1 MSSRL
6 GFREV
11 FSRFGVIFTFLWI
24 ITFIV
29 VFADSLC
36 GPVVPYIL
44 KEFLIEETAVVA
56 MIGFLNS
63 IFSLT
68 KTATNFSGALI
79 GDKMDRI
86 TLVFLSLFLSP
97 AYLLL
102 LYLAG
107 ESLWILGAYVISGV
121 FFGLIIPFLNAMIA
135 GSLPETVRG
144 TSFAIFNLSWI
155 LSQIVAPAL
164 GGFLSDNVFLR
175 FPIIL
180 AFTLSLI
187 AITLYSIFLK
197 TLKVNIASL
206 LHQRKLEPISKKI
219 KASAKSLMRNLLL
232 LCGMQFFSGLGNGIL
247 MPITTA
253 FLMYALGTSPT
264 EMGITFS
271 IGWGI
276 ATALAQIPGGKLSD
290 ILGPKLIMLVST
302 LTATPLLLLLPLSKN
317 VLQFALILG
326 VLSFVGNLASPA
338 FSAWIADLIE
348 TEKLGRGYGLTSAAY
363 SIGSIIGP
371 VAGSLMWTISKPN
384 YFLPFFVALIPFLLM
399 IPFIIT
405 IKSRA

>member
-1 MSSRL
+1 
-6 GFREV
+6 
-11 FSRFGVIFTFLWI
+11 
-24 ITFIV
+24 
-29 VFADSLC
+29 
-36 GPVVPYIL
+36 
-44 KEFLIEETAVVA
+44 
-56 MIGFLNS
+56 
-63 IFSLT
+63 
-68 KTATNFSGALI
+68 
-79 GDKMDRI
+79 MDRI

>member
-232 LCGMQFFSGLGNGIL
+232 LCGMRFFSGLGNGIL

-290 ILGPKLIMLVST
+290 ILGPKLIMLAST